1 MAKQKKSERS
11 ENSLSYE
18 HEMLRI
24 LLDVSRSLYQHIN
37 IDDMILNIIRLI
49 KKLMSVEAVS
59 VILHDEKK
67 NEFLFRWAEDE
78 RRGAKS
84 KLSEIRFPVD
94 QGIAGSVFSKGK
106 PELVLDIEK
115 NPRHFK
121 AVDTLTKSKTKSMI
135 AVPLQK
141 KEKIIG
147 VLEVLNKK
155 NGVFNKD
162 DLNLI
167 STIAPIMAMALDNA
181 RMYTELEGAYQ
192 DLQVKNKAK
201 DSLIKN
207 TREENIRLRMAVE
220 KQYQFNHIIGNS
232 DSMQDVYRLCEK
244 VMDSDI
250 TILIEGETGTGKE
263 VIARCIHYS
272 SPRKEKPFV
281 TQNCG
286 GIPETLLTSE
296 LFGHKRGA
304 FTGAFNDK
312 QGLFEV
318 ADGGTIFLDEVAEMS
333 PSMQTSILR
342 VLQEGEIKPLG
353 ANNFKRLDVRVIS
366 ATNQD
371 LEDRVKKG
379 VFREDLF
386 YRLHVFPIKLPPLRE
401 RVSDIPILVRHF
413 IKKFNQKYKRA
424 VKGIDINA
432 IKHLE
437 RYLFP
442 GNVRELEN
450 EIERAV
456 AMAEDGKL
464 IKPIHLSDKI
474 VMDSK
479 SVLPAIHAQSGLK
492 EMVETLEKSVLS
504 QMLET
509 HHANKTRVAKAL
521 GLSRYGLIKKIQ
533 RYGL

>member
-1 MAKQKKSERS
+1 
-11 ENSLSYE
+11 
-18 HEMLRI
+18 
-24 LLDVSRSLYQHIN
+24 
-37 IDDMILNIIRLI
+37 
-49 KKLMSVEAVS
+49 
-59 VILHDEKK
+59 
-67 NEFLFRWAEDE
+67 
-78 RRGAKS
+78 
-84 KLSEIRFPVD
+84 
-94 QGIAGSVFSKGK
+94 
-106 PELVLDIEK
+106 
-115 NPRHFK
+115 
-121 AVDTLTKSKTKSMI
+121 MI

-155 NGVFNKD
+155 NGVFDKS
-162 DLNLI
+162 DLDLI
-167 STIAPIMAMALDNA
+167 STITPIMAMALDNA
-181 RMYTELEGAYQ
+181 RIYAKLEKAYQ
-192 DLQVKNKAK
+192 ELQIKDKAK

-207 TREENIRLRMAVE
+207 AEMQNIRLRKAIE
-220 KQYQFNHIIGNS
+220 KRYQFDQIIGNS
-232 DSMQDVYRLCEK
+232 DCMLDVYRLCEK

-263 VIARCIHYS
+263 VVARCIHFN
-272 SPRKEKPFV
+272 SPRKDKPFV

-304 FTGAFNDK
+304 FTGAFADK
-312 QGLFEV
+312 RGLFEI
-318 ADGGTIFLDEVAEMS
+318 AHGGTIFLDEVAEMS
-333 PSMQTSILR
+333 PSMQTSLLR

-353 ANNFKRLDVRVIS
+353 ANEFKKLDVRVIS
-366 ATNQD
+366 ATHQD

-379 VFREDLF
+379 TFREDLF
-386 YRLHVFPIKLPPLRE
+386 YRLYVFPIKLPPLRE
-401 RVSDIPILVRHF
+401 RGGDIPVLTRYF
-413 IKKFNQKYKRA
+413 IDMFNKKYKRA

-432 IKHLE
+432 MTHLE
-437 RYLFP
+437 RYPFP

-450 EIERAV
+450 EIGRAV

-464 IKPIHLSDKI
+464 IEPSHLSDKI
-474 VMDSK
+474 AMNPK
-479 SVLPAIHAQSGLK
+479 TAPAPVNIQGGLK
-492 EMVETLEKSVLS
+492 EMVETLEKAVLS